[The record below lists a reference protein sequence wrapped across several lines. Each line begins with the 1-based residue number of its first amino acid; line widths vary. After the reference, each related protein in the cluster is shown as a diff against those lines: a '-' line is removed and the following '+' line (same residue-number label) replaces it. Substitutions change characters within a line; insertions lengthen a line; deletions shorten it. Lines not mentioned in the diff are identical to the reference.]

1 MNNIDFEKDQT
12 EVLDRTENIKSLA
25 NQVKKLRD
33 LEDQVKAE
41 EASLYTARYLWNFLS
56 GMVSKHKLQI
66 AA

>member
-1 MNNIDFEKDQT
+1 MSELINQMEKDQT

-41 EASLYTARYLWNFLS
+41 EQALKNKEKKLNEFQEKLFL
-56 GMVSKHKLQI
+56 HF
-66 AA
+66 